1 MSTICDLWL
10 AASSAERPYPAF
22 LFEESGSWREIGWGE
37 AAVVVDELAAG
48 FAEFGVESGER
59 VAILAATRVE
69 WTLCDLALISI
80 GAVTVPIYP
89 TSSALECAYILGN
102 AGVSA
107 IVCENA
113 EQYAKIAPLRSRLD
127 FLDMI
132 VTIEG
137 APGSAVGLD
146 EVRERGRNGG
156 ASAAAA
162 VATRRAAASEGD
174 VLTIIYTSGTTG
186 PPKGCVITHGNFSS
200 MVDMVGSIPDFLESG
215 DRVLLYLPLAHNFAR
230 LVQFAGIGVG
240 FTVAFCA
247 DMDRIPGALLEVSP
261 TILPSV
267 PRLFEKVMAS
277 VSESIEQTSG
287 AKRRLADW
295 AFDVGARAA
304 RHRQA
309 GERVPAPLALQ
320 RSAADKL
327 VFSKIKAR
335 LGGSLRF
342 AVSGGAP
349 LGTEVAEFF
358 DALGLLILE
367 GYGLT
372 ECTSASHVNRP
383 GRYRFGT
390 VGLPVPGLEAQAAND
405 GEILL
410 RGPMVFAGYHGDEKG
425 TREVL
430 SEEGWL
436 HTGDI
441 GSIDAEGFLTITDR
455 KKDVIITAGGKNV
468 SPQNIENALRASRY
482 VAQALVIGDRRPF
495 LTALV
500 AIDRDEAAKVAHSA
514 DEISTLVEK
523 AVAEV
528 NRDLA
533 RPEQIKRFSIVPRD
547 FLPEEGEVTPTL
559 KLRRHVCEEHFAAE
573 IAAMYSNDP

>member
-1 MSTICDLWL
+1 MSW
-10 AASSAERPYPAF
+10 E
-22 LFEESGSWREIGWGE
+22 E

-48 FAEFGVESGER
+48 FAELDIESGDR
-59 VAILAATRVE
+59 VAILASTRVE

-102 AGVSA
+102 AGVRA

-113 EQYAKIAPLRSRLD
+113 EQYAKIGPLRSQLD
-127 FLDMI
+127 FLDRI

-137 APGSAVGLD
+137 TPGSALGLD
-146 EVRERGRNGG
+146 ELRVRGRNGG
-156 ASAAAA
+156 SSSIATVSERRNA
-162 VATRRAAASEGD
+162 VSETD

-186 PPKGCVITHGNFSS
+186 PPKGCVITHGNFAS
-200 MVDMVGSIPDFLESG
+200 MVDMVGCIPDFLQSG

-230 LVQFAGIGVG
+230 LVQFAGIGIG
-240 FTVAFCA
+240 FAVAFCSE
-247 DMDRIPGALLEVSP
+247 MDRIPGALLQISP

-267 PRLFEKVMAS
+267 PRLFEKVMAG
-277 VSESIEQTSG
+277 VSESIDQMSG
-287 AKRRLADW
+287 PKRRLAGW
-295 AFDVGARAA
+295 AFHVGARAA

-320 RSAADKL
+320 CSAADRL

-335 LGGSLRF
+335 LGGNLRF

-349 LGTEVAEFF
+349 LGTDVAEFF
-358 DALGLLILE
+358 DTLGLLILE

-390 VGLPVPGLEAQAAND
+390 VGLPVPGLEARAADD

-410 RGPMVFAGYHGDEKG
+410 RGPTVFAGYHGDEKG

-430 SEEGWL
+430 REEGWL
-436 HTGDI
+436 YTGDI

-468 SPQNIENALRASRY
+468 SPQNIETRSEASRY

-500 AIDRDEAAKVAHSA
+500 AIDRDEAVKVAHSA
-514 DEISTLVEK
+514 EEVSALVEK

-528 NRDLA
+528 NGDLA
-533 RPEQIKRFSIVPRD
+533 QPEQIKRFSIVPRD

-559 KLRRHVCEEHFAAE
+559 KLRRHVCEEHFAVE
-573 IAAMYSNDP
+573 IAAMYSSDAP